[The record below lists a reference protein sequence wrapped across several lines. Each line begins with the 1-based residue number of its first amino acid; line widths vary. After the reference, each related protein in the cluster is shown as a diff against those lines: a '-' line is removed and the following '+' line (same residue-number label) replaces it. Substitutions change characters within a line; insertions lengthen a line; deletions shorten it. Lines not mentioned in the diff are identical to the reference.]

1 MKIYCDDNF
10 ITEVKNKKEKRKIL
24 GSLLLGGTGNEV
36 IEGTKIEGNLNF
48 RIELGNPESF

>member
-10 ITEVKNKKEKRKIL
+10 ITEVKIKKEKRKIL